1 MKKFVLLVAVLVLT
15 AMSVS
20 ANDLVHTIKTVK
32 NGVVAIGL
40 HTPLESSA
48 PSIRGT
54 GFVFGNGRYI
64 ATNYHV
70 VAQTLDPSIVQNY
83 VALAGEGRAPVMH
96 KLSIV
101 AIQPVH
107 DLAILQLETPL
118 APLPL
123 SEDAFLPEGSM
134 VALTGFPIGSV
145 LGLYPATHQA
155 MIAAI
160 TPDAIPLHN
169 TQGLSQRLIDKL
181 QAPSMVYQLDG
192 TAYPGNSGS
201 PLYSPVTGEVVG
213 IINKVI
219 VSEGK
224 ESAISTP
231 TGISYAIPVKYLRE
245 LAQKHNIQV

>member
-1 MKKFVLLVAVLVLT
+1 MKKFVLLVAVLVVT
-15 AMSVS
+15 TMSVS

-107 DLAILQLETPL
+107 DLAILQLESRWHPL
-118 APLPL
+118 R
-123 SEDAFLPEGSM
+123 
-134 VALTGFPIGSV
+134 SV
-145 LGLYPATHQA
+145 KMRFY
-155 MIAAI
+155 
-160 TPDAIPLHN
+160 
-169 TQGLSQRLIDKL
+169 QR
-181 QAPSMVYQLDG
+181 G
-192 TAYPGNSGS
+192 
-201 PLYSPVTGEVVG
+201 
-213 IINKVI
+213 
-219 VSEGK
+219 
-224 ESAISTP
+224 
-231 TGISYAIPVKYLRE
+231 RWW
-245 LAQKHNIQV
+245 H